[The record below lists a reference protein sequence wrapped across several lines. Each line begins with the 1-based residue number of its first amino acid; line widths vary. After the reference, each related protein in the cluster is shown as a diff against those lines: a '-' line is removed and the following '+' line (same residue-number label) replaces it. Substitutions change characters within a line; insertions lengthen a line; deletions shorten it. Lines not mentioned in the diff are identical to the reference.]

1 MNVNERFLIEVQWC
15 LELLHGIATLSALGM
30 GDFSMR
36 ETFLMIALSAGLVMG
51 WLPVDIASLNSSL
64 TGQGFPEL
72 KDNVVLHGVN
82 GMVQLSEKVDIGGIA
97 LGNATTS
104 IDGDRISK
112 YSFSYGGGVLNYSVQ
127 QDSFYDIRIGAML
140 GGGRA
145 TLFLRENANLD
156 FDDAIV
162 NFQQTVMRRSFISIQ
177 PQVELVLT
185 PTKWLKLRGTAG
197 YLLTLDGGWE
207 QHGVSLSGPPD
218 SLSNVIASFGVEFAF
233 RVE

>member
-1 MNVNERFLIEVQWC
+1 
-15 LELLHGIATLSALGM
+15 
-30 GDFSMR
+30 MR
-36 ETFLMIALSAGLVMG
+36 ETFLMITLSAGLVMG
-51 WLPVDIASLNSSL
+51 WLPVDIASLNASL

-82 GMVQLSEKVDIGGIA
+82 GMVKLSEKLDIGAVA

-104 IDGDRISK
+104 VDGDRISK
-112 YSFSYGGGVLNYSVQ
+112 YSFSYGGGLLSYSLQ
-127 QDSFYDIRIGAML
+127 QADFYDFRVGAML

-145 TLFLRENANLD
+145 TLFVRDTPNLD
-156 FDDAIV
+156 FDDAVV
-162 NFQQTVMRRSFISIQ
+162 NFHQTVVRRSFISIQ

-185 PTKWLKLRGTAG
+185 PIRWLKLRGTAG